1 MGRLMKRNT
10 RKNQIILKWFV
21 VDTASIA
28 SKTRISPT
36 TLSFKD
42 WVSFPKIISQ
52 GGNEQYLDC
61 WLEPLIKPNETSR
74 PS

>member
-10 RKNQIILKWFV
+10 LKNQIILKWFV

-36 TLSFKD
+36 TLSFKN

-52 GGNEQYLDC
+52 EGNEQYLEC
-61 WLEPLIKPNETSR
+61 WESLKEC
-74 PS
+74 